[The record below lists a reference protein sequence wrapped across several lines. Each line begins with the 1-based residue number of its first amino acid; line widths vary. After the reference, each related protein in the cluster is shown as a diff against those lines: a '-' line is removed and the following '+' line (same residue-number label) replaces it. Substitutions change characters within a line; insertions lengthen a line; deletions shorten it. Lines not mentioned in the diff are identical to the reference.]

1 VIAHGGVWY
10 DCSISREPNLVW
22 GGELDAVEVVIGVD
36 VIADG
41 WIKKDGED
49 KPTEFGSET
58 GAGMVVG
65 GGVPSI

>member
-1 VIAHGGVWY
+1 M
-10 DCSISREPNLVW
+10 
-22 GGELDAVEVVIGVD
+22 DAVEVVIGVD